1 MQNKLLNKIAK
12 KVDDEHTD
20 FSVIDNEKNKDD
32 KITLSFI
39 LNIIDGIRETP
50 GRILVITSNDYD
62 SLDPALVRPGRIDMT
77 LEMKNA
83 TIDTIKEIYNH
94 FYKDIIPETIEEKM
108 RDYVI
113 SPAKI
118 INMRLEHEKKED
130 FLNALLKE
138 F

>member
-1 MQNKLLNKIAK
+1 
-12 KVDDEHTD
+12 
-20 FSVIDNEKNKDD
+20 
-32 KITLSFI
+32 
-39 LNIIDGIRETP
+39 
-50 GRILVITSNDYD
+50 
-62 SLDPALVRPGRIDMT
+62 MT

-83 TIDTIKEIYNH
+83 TVDTIKEIYNH
-94 FYKDIIPETIEEKM
+94 FYKDIIPDTIEEKM

-118 INMRLEHEKKED
+118 INMRLENEKKED

>member
-1 MQNKLLNKIAK
+1 
-12 KVDDEHTD
+12 
-20 FSVIDNEKNKDD
+20 
-32 KITLSFI
+32 
-39 LNIIDGIRETP
+39 
-50 GRILVITSNDYD
+50 
-62 SLDPALVRPGRIDMT
+62 
-77 LEMKNA
+77 
-83 TIDTIKEIYNH
+83 
-94 FYKDIIPETIEEKM
+94 M